1 MTGRNEERDAASR
14 DHRLAN
20 AAGHAAVEG
29 DFRSYHRCGAA
40 GVPALGVS
48 ATGTERVS
56 RALTRAW
63 IRNPGKF
70 PPN

>member
-1 MTGRNEERDAASR
+1 MPCHGIIGLRTRRITAT
-14 DHRLAN
+14 
-20 AAGHAAVEG
+20 VEN

-40 GVPALGVS
+40 GVLALGVS